1 MITSLVV
8 DGDAVRR
15 QRLAG
20 ALRRA
25 VGIDKVAAVGRP
37 PENRPAGHGALV
49 ILLSLDVPGVDLAE
63 AAQRHFP
70 GTGMRGGLIAVV
82 TGPEDRERL
91 QVALHAGFRGVIFD
105 GSPVEE
111 VVTAVRAVAAGH
123 PYIPPA
129 MLNDI
134 ALAMLPLAVRLAERR
149 DDPRATGTLT
159 AREQEV
165 LRLLAIGCPNEEI
178 AEKLVIT
185 EATVRSHV
193 LKILRKLGVRNRTEA
208 VFIAH
213 QRGLFGPLPYVPAAH
228 HEPRGADQSDGVPV
242 HL

>member
-1 MITSLVV
+1 MIRVVVV
-8 DGDAVRR
+8 DSDAVRR

-25 VGIDKVAAVGRP
+25 AGIDAVATADYVPERP
-37 PENRPAGHGALV
+37 PPKPDVLV
-49 ILLSLDVPGVDLAE
+49 ILLSLDVDGVDLAGV
-63 AAQRHFP
+63 ARRHFP
-70 GTGMRGGLIAVV
+70 GPGMRGGLVAVV
-82 TGPEDRERL
+82 TGAGERDRL
-91 QVALHAGFRGVIFD
+91 HVALYAGFRGLVFD
-105 GSPVEE
+105 TSPVEE

-123 PYIPPA
+123 PFIPA
-129 MLNDI
+129 AFLNDV
-134 ALAMLPLAVRLAERR
+134 ALAMLPIAVRLGERR
-149 DDPRATGTLT
+149 DDPRSTGALT

-165 LRLLAIGCPNEEI
+165 LSLLAIGCPNEEI

-213 QRGLFGPLPYVPAAH
+213 QRGLFGPLPYIPAGQGVDSA
-228 HEPRGADQSDGVPV
+228 DGVPV
-242 HL
+242 RL

>member
-1 MITSLVV
+1 MNTVVVV
-8 DGDAVRR
+8 DADVLRR
-15 QRLAG
+15 QRLVG

-25 VGIDKVAAVGRP
+25 DGIGSVVTADHP
-37 PENRPAGHGALV
+37 PEGRLPGTDALV
-49 ILLSLDVPGVDLAE
+49 ILLSLDVGGVDLART
-63 AAQRHFP
+63 AQRHFP
-70 GTGMRGGLIAVV
+70 GPGMRGGLIAIV
-82 TGPEDRERL
+82 TGSGDRDRL
-91 QVALHAGFRGVIFD
+91 LVALHAGFRGVIFA
-105 GSPVEE
+105 GSQDEE

-123 PYIPPA
+123 PYIPPI
-129 MLNDI
+129 MLNDV
-134 ALAMLPLAVRLAERR
+134 ALAMLPLAVRLAEGR
-149 DDPRATGTLT
+149 DDPRATGALT

-165 LRLLAIGCPNEEI
+165 LGLLAIGCPNEEI

-228 HEPRGADQSDGVPV
+228 QEPRGADDADGVPV